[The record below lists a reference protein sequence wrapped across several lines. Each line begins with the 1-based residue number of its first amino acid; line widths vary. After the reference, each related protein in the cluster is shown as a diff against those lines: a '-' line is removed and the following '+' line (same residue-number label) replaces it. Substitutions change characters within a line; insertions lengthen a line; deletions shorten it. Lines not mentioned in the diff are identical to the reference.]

1 MMKSNKIN
9 GSTILV
15 TGGAGFIG
23 SYVVEELLQQNPK
36 KIFIVDNLIRGT
48 LENIKGLRKNPNVE
62 FIQDDILNTNLIM
75 RLVSKSDYCFHL
87 AALRLNACAS
97 EPERAFEVMVKATF
111 ELIEAAKRFKI
122 KKFIYSSSA
131 SVYGLARHF
140 PTPETDNPYDNKTIY
155 GAAKLFGEQILRSYN
170 HMYGLNYVGLRYFN
184 VYGPR
189 MYIYGKYTEV
199 MIKWLDCIRE
209 NKNPV
214 INGDGLTTM
223 DFVYVTDVAKAN
235 VLALLTDASDEIFN
249 IADGVEI
256 SLRRLLRLILK
267 VNHSKLR
274 PIYNP
279 ETTINPVKRRLADIS
294 KANKILGFNPK
305 VSLEEGL
312 KKLSDWYFKTIK

>member
-1 MMKSNKIN
+1 MNVIKNS
-9 GSTILV
+9 SILV

-23 SYVVEELLQQNPK
+23 SYVVEELLTYNPK
-36 KIFIVDNLIRGT
+36 KIFIVDNLVRGS
-48 LENIKGLRKNPNVE
+48 LENIQSSIRNPKAE
-62 FIQDDILNTNLIM
+62 FLKDDITNKDLLN
-75 RLVSKSDYCFHL
+75 RLMSKTDFCFHL

-97 EPERAFEVMVKATF
+97 EPEKAFEVIVKATF
-111 ELIEAAKRFKI
+111 DLIEAAKRFKI

-189 MYIYGKYTEV
+189 MDIYGKYTEV

-209 NKNPV
+209 KKNPV

-249 IADGVEI
+249 IADGVET
-256 SLRRLLRLILK
+256 SLKRLLRLILK

>member
-1 MMKSNKIN
+1 MKKNKISN
-9 GSTILV
+9 STILV
-15 TGGAGFIG
+15 TGGPGFIG
-23 SYVVEELLQQNPK
+23 SYVVEELLAYNPK
-36 KIFIVDNLIRGT
+36 KIFIVDNLVRGT
-48 LENIKGLRKNPNVE
+48 LENIQSFSKNPKVD
-62 FIQDDILNTNLIM
+62 FIKGDISNRNLM
-75 RLVSKSDYCFHL
+75 ERLMSKSDYCFHL

-97 EPERAFEVMVKATF
+97 EPERAIDIMVRTTF
-111 ELIEAAKRFKI
+111 DLIEAAKKFKV

-131 SVYGLARHF
+131 SIYGLASHF
-140 PTPETDNPYDNKTIY
+140 PTSETDHPYDNKTIY

-189 MYIYGKYTEV
+189 MDIYGKYTEV

-209 NKNPV
+209 KKNPV

-256 SLRRLLRLILK
+256 SLRKLLLLLLK
-267 VNHSKLR
+267 VNHSELR
-274 PIYNP
+274 SIFHP
-279 ETTINPVKRRLADIS
+279 ETTVNPVKRRLADIS
-294 KANKILGFNPK
+294 KAKKILGYKPEVF
-305 VSLEEGL
+305 LRDGL
-312 KKLSDWYFKTIK
+312 KKLSDWYFKTRK